1 MAAVIIKLLLNYI
14 LSASHLPVLSAMGL
28 WVELIP
34 KHIKQQTS
42 HSTPHLHGTQL
53 SSYMKESLPEGKL
66 NKGLMT
72 DKPPFPL
79 I

>member
-1 MAAVIIKLLLNYI
+1 MAAVIIQLLLNYI
-14 LSASHLPVLSAMGL
+14 LSGSHLPVLSAMGL

-42 HSTPHLHGTQL
+42 QSTPQPHGIQL
-53 SSYMKESLPEGKL
+53 SSYMKESLPEGKF

-72 DKPPFPL
+72 DMPPFPL
-79 I
+79 M